1 MNSVDNVQ
9 SITGILS
16 FVGPTAAF
24 SLVLTYLWMR
34 QTNKDRELEREQ
46 RVIVERM
53 RTGQIDKITEAW
65 NDTTGS
71 LLKSHED
78 TRQHLEQVNLS
89 VKEVA
94 SAIAHQAQS
103 NRHNHQLMY
112 NALRDLTVARV
123 NQQTPTRA
131 FPRED
136 SVIPNG
142 Q

>member
-1 MNSVDNVQ
+1 MDDAQ
-9 SITGILS
+9 TITGILS

-34 QTNKDRELEREQ
+34 QTNKDRDLEREQ
-46 RVIVERM
+46 RVTVERM

-65 NDTTGS
+65 NDTTGN
-71 LLKSHED
+71 LLKSHDD

-94 SAIAHQAQS
+94 SAVVQQAQS
-103 NRHNHQLMY
+103 NRHDSQLVY
-112 NALRDLTVARV
+112 NALRDLTMVRT
-123 NQQTPTRA
+123 NQQTPVHA

-136 SVIPNG
+136 SVNSG
-142 Q
+142 